1 MHHTSH
7 TPGGLRRKFAAAAL
21 LGALTLGAGP
31 ACAHELR
38 TPYSQRIETVSDT
51 RPDRGAQGTRQ
62 ELAEFVVGNMLFV
75 LLHEMAHVHVR
86 WACRCWDGKRTLP
99 TRSPPSR

>member
-1 MHHTSH
+1 
-7 TPGGLRRKFAAAAL
+7 
-21 LGALTLGAGP
+21 
-31 ACAHELR
+31 
-38 TPYSQRIETVSDT
+38 
-51 RPDRGAQGTRQ
+51 
-62 ELAEFVVGNMLFV
+62 VVGNMLFV